1 MAASARCRAS
11 WVLTRTLST
20 TNSASC
26 STNSLRIRPRCR
38 VKNLRRSA
46 SAESWASWAIDLR
59 VEVLLRVPG
68 IGKTQIL
75 ELPAKPLDASLAR
88 ESNGAYGEPQ
98 LLGNFGDGRDFR
110 FGQVLIGVATD
121 HPPALPLQAVTLV
134 VSHLHQPFRKRARL
148 TQFRQAHQEFGTSGL
163 KNIRRLLGREPVFYR
178 DGINQSL
185 VFVDEQR
192 PGFFASGQALF
203 DEKRVVPNDRLV
215 FPGS

>member
-98 LLGNFGDGRDFR
+98 LLGNFGVGPRGNFIKK
-110 FGQVLIGVATD
+110 Q
-121 HPPALPLQAVTLV
+121 
-134 VSHLHQPFRKRARL
+134 LHQPAALRRDRKSTRL
-148 TQFRQAHQEFGTSGL
+148 NSSHPSTSYA
-163 KNIRRLLGREPVFYR
+163 VFC
-178 DGINQSL
+178 
-185 VFVDEQR
+185 
-192 PGFFASGQALF
+192 
-203 DEKRVVPNDRLV
+203 
-215 FPGS
+215 